1 MHHAAAQLSG
11 KVPATQNK
19 SSKHEDPS
27 KGAHSNSTE
36 TSTNYGPVLKDHNKS
51 KWTKQSIVISRNV
64 VLAKTAREKRLHP
77 TCLRI
82 SKYRRVL
89 MFLKNHDSKAPSGA
103 KCKMERSN
111 HKVTKPKK
119 HHQKDGHVGV
129 RKDLPKVAIK
139 ARCTPSRHIVTIHPW
154 HVHPGQYLGAAEPAG
169 SQNLVLSGE
178 DGQVPHN
185 PCQLSFN
192 PCHQKSAKRSEA
204 HHRIGLHQQN
214 P

>member
-1 MHHAAAQLSG
+1 
-11 KVPATQNK
+11 
-19 SSKHEDPS
+19 
-27 KGAHSNSTE
+27 
-36 TSTNYGPVLKDHNKS
+36 
-51 KWTKQSIVISRNV
+51 
-64 VLAKTAREKRLHP
+64 
-77 TCLRI
+77 
-82 SKYRRVL
+82 

-103 KCKMERSN
+103 KCKVERSN

-129 RKDLPKVAIK
+129 IKDLPKVAIK
-139 ARCTPSRHIVTIHPW
+139 ARCTPSRHIVTIHPR
-154 HVHPGQYLGAAEPAG
+154 HVHPGQCLGAAAPAG

-214 P
+214 PLEEAAGAEEEEDTFETLLTRVLQRKRRPTGASCTGKPRRRRKVSRSDFKSLMDNH